1 VARPAVHPWLR
12 IALAMVGVAWGANQF
27 APLIPVYRARDHLTP
42 ASVTGML
49 AIYGLGLVPV
59 LFLAGSFTHR
69 YGPRR
74 AVRLGALLSLT
85 STLVMCAGD
94 VHAWTLYPGRFLAGV
109 ASAFAF
115 AAGSLWIRQVSHQA
129 GAGSGARRATV
140 ALSVGFGA
148 GPLFAGAV
156 AQWLPAPALLP
167 YLLHAVL
174 MLGVTGL
181 MWRVSAPTPAAAAAA
196 RKTRELIP
204 AAARN
209 RRFLLGV
216 VPWAP
221 WVFGA
226 PSIGFTILPAVVA
239 DHVSGIAAAFAG
251 GVAGLVLMAGIA
263 VQPLAR
269 RLGATGALRIRLV
282 GLLAAAAGLAGCAL
296 TAATGEVA
304 LVPAVAIVLGSG
316 YGLLF
321 VLGLLEVERLAEA
334 HEASSLMACFYAL
347 TYLGIAIPFL
357 LSLFAAGGRYTAP
370 LFVAA
375 LLPLLAVPLAALGS
389 RTPPQAQPPAVQL
402 TDVPVDPSSH
412 CPLRRP

>member
-59 LFLAGSFTHR
+59 LFWAGSFTHR

-85 STLVMCAGD
+85 STLVMCAGN
-94 VHAWTLYPGRFLAGV
+94 VQAWTLYPGRFLAGV

-115 AAGSLWIRQVSHQA
+115 AAGSLWIRQVSHGA

-140 ALSVGFGA
+140 ALSAGFGA
-148 GPLFAGAV
+148 GPLIAGAV

-181 MWRVSAPTPAAAAAA
+181 MWRVPGPAPAAG
-196 RKTRELIP
+196 KTRELIP
-204 AAARN
+204 AAARS

-226 PSIGFTILPAVVA
+226 PSVGFTILPAVVA
-239 DHVSGIAAAFAG
+239 DHISHIAAAFAG

-269 RLGATGALRIRLV
+269 RLGTTGARRIRV
-282 GLLAAAAGLAGCAL
+282 AGLSAAAAGLAGCAL
-296 TAATGEVA
+296 TASTGEVA

-334 HEASSLMACFYAL
+334 HEASSLVACFYAL
-347 TYLGIAIPFL
+347 TYLGIVIPFL
-357 LSLFAAGGRYTAP
+357 LSLFAAGGQYTAP
-370 LFVAA
+370 LLVAA

-389 RTPPQAQPPAVQL
+389 RTPPQAQPPAVRL
-402 TDVPVDPSSH
+402 TDVPVDPSSY
-412 CPLRRP
+412 CPLRKS